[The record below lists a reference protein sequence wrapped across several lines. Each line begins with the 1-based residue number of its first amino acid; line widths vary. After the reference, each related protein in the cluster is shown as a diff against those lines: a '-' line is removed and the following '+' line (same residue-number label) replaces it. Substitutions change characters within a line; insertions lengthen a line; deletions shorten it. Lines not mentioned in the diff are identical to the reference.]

1 MKDWKA
7 VFDEERACVIVPT
20 YNNERTIV
28 DVLQRIQAFTHNI
41 IVVNDGSTSDTM
53 AVLTA
58 SFQDELPEIV
68 DYTPNRGKGYALM
81 RGFRQAL
88 DLGYKYTITI
98 DSDGQH
104 FPEDIPV
111 LLEAFQQHKGSL
123 IVGSRNL
130 TADNMPSKN
139 TFANKFSNFWF
150 RLQTGI
156 PLEDTQ
162 SGYRLYPL
170 EAINIRWPITPRYEA
185 ELELLVFSAWRGVP
199 VVSVPVRVYYPP
211 EGERVSH
218 FRPFWDF
225 FRISVLNSVL
235 TFGAL
240 FYYLPVKIWRIVKS
254 KIGKRIFSPF

>member
-1 MKDWKA
+1 MKDWQA
-7 VFDEERACVIVPT
+7 VSDEERICVIVPT
-20 YNNERTIV
+20 YNNEKTIV
-28 DVLQRIQAFTHNI
+28 DVLQRIQAYTHNI
-41 IVVNDGSTSDTM
+41 IVVNDGSTPETL
-53 AVLTA
+53 AAIRTLT
-58 SFQDELPEIV
+58 ELPDIV
-68 DYTPNRGKGYALM
+68 DYAPNRGKGYALIQ
-81 RGFRQAL
+81 GFRRAL
-88 DLGYKYTITI
+88 ELGYRYAVTI

-111 LLEAFQQHKGSL
+111 IIDCHSANKDALV
-123 IVGSRNL
+123 VGSRNL
-130 TADNMPSKN
+130 TADNMPSRN

-162 SGYRLYPL
+162 SGFRLYPL
-170 EAINIRWPITPRYEA
+170 EAINLRWPITPRYEA

-225 FRISVLNSVL
+225 FRITVLNSVL
-235 TFGAL
+235 TIVSL
-240 FYYLPVKIWRIVKS
+240 FSFIPARILRKISKS
-254 KIGKRIFSPF
+254 

>member
-1 MKDWKA
+1 MTEWQK
-7 VFDEERACVIVPT
+7 VFDEERICVIVPT
-20 YNNERTIV
+20 YNNEKTIV
-28 DVLQRIQAFTHNI
+28 DVLRRIQAYTHNI
-41 IVVNDGSTSDTM
+41 IVVNDGSTPETM
-53 AVLTA
+53 ETLTVAFDA
-58 SFQDELPEIV
+58 SELPEIV

-81 RGFRQAL
+81 RGFRRAL
-88 DLGYKYTITI
+88 ELGYRHAVTI

-104 FPEDIPV
+104 FPEDIP
-111 LLEAFQQHKGSL
+111 AIMDCHSANKGAL
-123 IVGSRNL
+123 VVGSRNL

-170 EAINIRWPITPRYEA
+170 EAINLRWPITPRYEA

-225 FRISVLNSVL
+225 FRISVLNSIL

-240 FYYLPVKIWRIVKS
+240 FYYLPVRLWRRLFGRV
-254 KIGKRIFSPF
+254 RIKK

>member
-1 MKDWKA
+1 MTTDLQDF
-7 VFDEERACVIVPT
+7 FDRERVCVIVPT
-20 YNNERTIV
+20 YNNEGTIA
-28 DVLQRIQAFTHNI
+28 DVLRRIRAYTRNI
-41 IVVNDGSTSDTM
+41 IVVNDGST
-53 AVLTA
+53 
-58 SFQDELPEIV
+58 PETLAAIRSLDAEQPDLV
-68 DYTPNRGKGYALM
+68 DYAPNRGKGHALM
-81 RGFRQAL
+81 RGFRRAL
-88 DLGYKYTITI
+88 ELGYRCAITI

-104 FPEDIPV
+104 YPEDIP
-111 LLEAFQQHKGSL
+111 AIMDCYKANKGAL

-130 TADNMPSKN
+130 TADNMPSRN
-139 TFANKFSNFWF
+139 TFANRFSNFWF

-170 EAINIRWPITPRYEA
+170 ERLNLRWPITPRYEA

-218 FRPFWDF
+218 FRPFRDF

-240 FYYLPVKIWRIVKS
+240 LYYLPARLYRKLFGRT
-254 KIGKRIFSPF
+254 R

>member
-1 MKDWKA
+1 MTEWQK
-7 VFDEERACVIVPT
+7 VFDEERICVIVPT
-20 YNNERTIV
+20 YNNEKTIV
-28 DVLQRIQAFTHNI
+28 DVLRRIQAYTHNI
-41 IVVNDGSTSDTM
+41 IVVNDGSTPETM
-53 AVLTA
+53 ETLTVAFDA
-58 SFQDELPEIV
+58 SELPEIV

-81 RGFRQAL
+81 RGFRRAL
-88 DLGYKYTITI
+88 ELGYRHAVTI

-104 FPEDIPV
+104 FPEDIP
-111 LLEAFQQHKGSL
+111 AIMDCHSANKGAL
-123 IVGSRNL
+123 VVGSRNL

-170 EAINIRWPITPRYEA
+170 EAINLRWPITPRYEA

-225 FRISVLNSVL
+225 FRISVLNSIL

-240 FYYLPVKIWRIVKS
+240 FYYLPVRLWRRLF
-254 KIGKRIFSPF
+254 GKVRIKK

>member
-1 MKDWKA
+1 MKDWQA
-7 VFDEERACVIVPT
+7 VFDDERICVIVPT
-20 YNNERTIV
+20 YNNEKTIV
-28 DVLQRIQAFTHNI
+28 DVLQRIQAYTHNI
-41 IVVNDGSTSDTM
+41 IVVNDGSTPETL
-53 AVLTA
+53 AAIRTLT
-58 SFQDELPEIV
+58 ELPDIV
-68 DYTPNRGKGYALM
+68 DYAPNRGKGYALIQ
-81 RGFRQAL
+81 GFRRAL
-88 DLGYKYTITI
+88 ELGYRYAVTI

-111 LLEAFQQHKGSL
+111 IIDCHSANKDALV
-123 IVGSRNL
+123 VGSRNL
-130 TADNMPSKN
+130 TADNMPSRN

-162 SGYRLYPL
+162 SGFRFYPL
-170 EAINIRWPITPRYEA
+170 EAINLRWPITPRYEA

-225 FRISVLNSVL
+225 FRITVLNSVL
-235 TFGAL
+235 TIVSL
-240 FYYLPVKIWRIVKS
+240 FSFIPARILRKISKS
-254 KIGKRIFSPF
+254 

>member
-1 MKDWKA
+1 MKDWQA
-7 VFDEERACVIVPT
+7 VFDDERICVIVPT
-20 YNNERTIV
+20 YNNEKTIV
-28 DVLQRIQAFTHNI
+28 DVLQRIQAYTHNI
-41 IVVNDGSTSDTM
+41 IVVNDGSTPETL
-53 AVLTA
+53 AAIRTLT
-58 SFQDELPEIV
+58 ELPDIV
-68 DYTPNRGKGYALM
+68 DYVPNRGKGYALIQ
-81 RGFRQAL
+81 GFRRAL
-88 DLGYKYTITI
+88 ELGYRYAVTI

-111 LLEAFQQHKGSL
+111 IIDCHSANKDALV
-123 IVGSRNL
+123 VGSRNL
-130 TADNMPSKN
+130 TADNMPSRN

-162 SGYRLYPL
+162 SGFRLYPL
-170 EAINIRWPITPRYEA
+170 EAINLRWPITPRYEA

-225 FRISVLNSVL
+225 FRITVLNSVL
-235 TFGAL
+235 TIVSL
-240 FYYLPVKIWRIVKS
+240 FSFIPARILRKISKS
-254 KIGKRIFSPF
+254 

>member
-1 MKDWKA
+1 MTEWQK
-7 VFDEERACVIVPT
+7 VFDEERICVIVPT
-20 YNNERTIV
+20 YNNEKTIV
-28 DVLQRIQAFTHNI
+28 DVLRRIQAYTHNI
-41 IVVNDGSTSDTM
+41 IVVNDGSTPETM
-53 AVLTA
+53 EVLTA
-58 SFQDELPEIV
+58 AFDASELPEIV

-81 RGFRQAL
+81 QGFRRAL
-88 DLGYKYTITI
+88 ELGYRHAVTI

-104 FPEDIPV
+104 FPEDIP
-111 LLEAFQQHKGSL
+111 AIMDCHSADKGAL
-123 IVGSRNL
+123 VVGSRNL

-170 EAINIRWPITPRYEA
+170 EAINLRWPITPRYEA

-225 FRISVLNSVL
+225 FRISVLNSIL

-240 FYYLPVKIWRIVKS
+240 FYYLPVKLWRFIKS
-254 KIGKRIFSPF
+254 R

>member
-1 MKDWKA
+1 MDWQS
-7 VFDEERACVIVPT
+7 VFGENRACVIVPT
-20 YNNERTIV
+20 YNNERTIAE
-28 DVLQRIQAFTHNI
+28 VLRRIQAFTRHI
-41 IVVNDGSTSDTM
+41 IVVNDGSTPETLS
-53 AVLTA
+53 AIRNLEEV
-58 SFQDELPEIV
+58 PEIV

-81 RGFRQAL
+81 RGFRRAL
-88 DLGYKYTITI
+88 ELGYRYAVTI

-104 FPEDIPV
+104 YPEDIP
-111 LLEAFQQHKGSL
+111 AIMSCHKAHPDAL
-123 IVGSRNL
+123 IVGARNL
-130 TADNMPSKN
+130 TADNMPAKN

-170 EAINIRWPITPRYEA
+170 QRINLRWPITPRYEA

-225 FRISVLNSVL
+225 FRISVLNTVL

-240 FYYLPVKIWRIVKS
+240 SYYLPVRFLRWIK
-254 KIGKRIFSPF
+254 GKVGEANGKDV

>member
-1 MKDWKA
+1 MTEWQK
-7 VFDEERACVIVPT
+7 VFDEERICVIVPT
-20 YNNERTIV
+20 YNNDKTIV
-28 DVLQRIQAFTHNI
+28 DVLRRIQAYTHNI
-41 IVVNDGSTSDTM
+41 IVVNDGSTPETM
-53 AVLTA
+53 ETLTVAFDA
-58 SFQDELPEIV
+58 SELPEIV

-81 RGFRQAL
+81 RGFRRAL
-88 DLGYKYTITI
+88 ELGYRHAVTI

-104 FPEDIPV
+104 FPEDIP
-111 LLEAFQQHKGSL
+111 AIMDCHSANKGAL
-123 IVGSRNL
+123 VVGSRNL

-170 EAINIRWPITPRYEA
+170 EAINLRWPITPRYEA

-225 FRISVLNSVL
+225 FRISVLNSIL

-240 FYYLPVKIWRIVKS
+240 FYYLPVRLWRRLF
-254 KIGKRIFSPF
+254 GKVRIKK

>member
-1 MKDWKA
+1 MKDWQA
-7 VFDEERACVIVPT
+7 VFDDERICVIVPT
-20 YNNERTIV
+20 YNNEKTIV
-28 DVLQRIQAFTHNI
+28 DVLQRIQAYTHNI
-41 IVVNDGSTSDTM
+41 IVVNDGSTPETL
-53 AVLTA
+53 AAIRTLT
-58 SFQDELPEIV
+58 ELPDIV
-68 DYTPNRGKGYALM
+68 DYAPNRGKGYALIQ
-81 RGFRQAL
+81 GFRRAL
-88 DLGYKYTITI
+88 ELGYRYAVTI

-111 LLEAFQQHKGSL
+111 IIDCHSANKDALV
-123 IVGSRNL
+123 VGSRNL
-130 TADNMPSKN
+130 TADNMPSRN

-162 SGYRLYPL
+162 SGFRLYPL
-170 EAINIRWPITPRYEA
+170 ETINLRWPITPRYEA

-225 FRISVLNSVL
+225 FRITVLNSVL
-235 TFGAL
+235 TIVSL
-240 FYYLPVKIWRIVKS
+240 FSFIPARILRKISKS
-254 KIGKRIFSPF
+254 

>member
-1 MKDWKA
+1 MKDWQA
-7 VFDEERACVIVPT
+7 VFDEERVCVIVPT

-28 DVLQRIQAFTHNI
+28 DVLRRIRAYTRNI
-41 IVVNDGSTSDTM
+41 IVVNDGSTPATM
-53 AVLTA
+53 EAVA
-58 SFQDELPEIV
+58 AAFEVSELPDIV

-81 RGFRQAL
+81 QGFRRAL
-88 DLGYKYTITI
+88 EAGYRYAVTI

-104 FPEDIPV
+104 YPEDIPV
-111 LLEAFQQHKGSL
+111 VMDCHLADNEAL
-123 IVGSRNL
+123 VVGSRNL

-150 RLQTGI
+150 HLQTGI

-170 EAINIRWPITPRYEA
+170 ETINLRWPITPRYEA

-235 TFGAL
+235 TIAAL
-240 FYYLPVKIWRIVKS
+240 LFFRPLLFFRDRSRHS
-254 KIGKRIFSPF
+254 K

>member
-1 MKDWKA
+1 MKDWQA
-7 VFDEERACVIVPT
+7 VFDEERICVIVPT
-20 YNNERTIV
+20 YNNEKTIV
-28 DVLQRIQAFTHNI
+28 DVLQRIQAYTHNI
-41 IVVNDGSTSDTM
+41 IVVNDGSTPETL
-53 AVLTA
+53 AAIRTLT
-58 SFQDELPEIV
+58 ELPDIV
-68 DYTPNRGKGYALM
+68 DYAPNRGKGYALIQ
-81 RGFRQAL
+81 GFRRAL
-88 DLGYKYTITI
+88 ELGYRYAVTI

-111 LLEAFQQHKGSL
+111 IIDCHSENKDALV
-123 IVGSRNL
+123 VGSRNL
-130 TADNMPSKN
+130 TADNMPSRN

-162 SGYRLYPL
+162 SGFRLYPL
-170 EAINIRWPITPRYEA
+170 EAINLRWPITPRYEA

-225 FRISVLNSVL
+225 FRITVLNSVL
-235 TFGAL
+235 TIVSL
-240 FYYLPVKIWRIVKS
+240 FSFIPARILRKISKS
-254 KIGKRIFSPF
+254 

>member
-1 MKDWKA
+1 MKDWQA
-7 VFDEERACVIVPT
+7 VSDEERICVIVPT
-20 YNNERTIV
+20 YNNEKTIV
-28 DVLQRIQAFTHNI
+28 DVLQRIQAYTHNI
-41 IVVNDGSTSDTM
+41 IVVNDGSTPETLAAIRTLM
-53 AVLTA
+53 
-58 SFQDELPEIV
+58 ELPDIV
-68 DYTPNRGKGYALM
+68 DYAPNRGKGYALIQ
-81 RGFRQAL
+81 GFRRAL
-88 DLGYKYTITI
+88 ELGYRYAVTI

-111 LLEAFQQHKGSL
+111 IIDCHSANKDALV
-123 IVGSRNL
+123 VGSRNL
-130 TADNMPSKN
+130 TADNMPSRN

-162 SGYRLYPL
+162 SGFRLYPL
-170 EAINIRWPITPRYEA
+170 ETINLRWPITPRYEA

-225 FRISVLNSVL
+225 FRITVLNSVL
-235 TFGAL
+235 TIVSL
-240 FYYLPVKIWRIVKS
+240 FSFIPARILRKISKS
-254 KIGKRIFSPF
+254 

>member
-1 MKDWKA
+1 MEWQK
-7 VFDEERACVIVPT
+7 VFDEEHTCVIVPT
-20 YNNERTIV
+20 YNNEKTIV
-28 DVLQRIQAFTHNI
+28 DVLRRIRAYTRNI
-41 IVVNDGSTSDTM
+41 IVVNDGSTPETL
-53 AVLTA
+53 AALTA
-58 SFQDELPEIV
+58 AFDASELPEIV

-81 RGFRQAL
+81 RGFRRAL
-88 DLGYKYTITI
+88 ELGYRYAVTI

-104 FPEDIPV
+104 FPEDIPAIMDCHSANKDALV
-111 LLEAFQQHKGSL
+111 
-123 IVGSRNL
+123 VGSRNL

-170 EAINIRWPITPRYEA
+170 ETINLRWPITPRYEA

-199 VVSVPVRVYYPP
+199 VISVPVRVYYPP

-240 FYYLPVKIWRIVKS
+240 FYYLPVLLCRRLTT
-254 KIGKRIFSPF
+254 KR

>member
-1 MKDWKA
+1 MKDWQA
-7 VFDEERACVIVPT
+7 VSDEERICVIVPT
-20 YNNERTIV
+20 YNNEKTIV
-28 DVLQRIQAFTHNI
+28 DVLQRIQAYTHNI
-41 IVVNDGSTSDTM
+41 IVVNDGSTPETL
-53 AVLTA
+53 AAIRTLT
-58 SFQDELPEIV
+58 ELPDIV
-68 DYTPNRGKGYALM
+68 DYAPNRGKGYALIQ
-81 RGFRQAL
+81 GFRRAL
-88 DLGYKYTITI
+88 ELGYRYAVTI

-111 LLEAFQQHKGSL
+111 IIDCHSENKDALV
-123 IVGSRNL
+123 VGSRNL
-130 TADNMPSKN
+130 TADNMPSRN

-162 SGYRLYPL
+162 SGFRLYPL
-170 EAINIRWPITPRYEA
+170 EAINLRWPITPRYEA

-225 FRISVLNSVL
+225 FRITVLNSVL
-235 TFGAL
+235 TIVSL
-240 FYYLPVKIWRIVKS
+240 FSFIPARILRKISKS
-254 KIGKRIFSPF
+254 

>member
-1 MKDWKA
+1 MSTDWGH
-7 VFDEERACVIVPT
+7 FCNEERICVIVPT

-28 DVLQRIQAFTHNI
+28 DVLQRIRVYTHNI
-41 IVVNDGSTSDTM
+41 IVVNDGSAPATM
-53 AVLTA
+53 ETITA
-58 SFQDELPEIV
+58 AFDASELPDIV

-81 RGFRQAL
+81 QGFRRAL
-88 DLGYKYTITI
+88 ELGYRYAVTI

-104 FPEDIPV
+104 YPEDIPL
-111 LLEAFQQHKGSL
+111 LLECFQRHKGAL

-150 RLQTGI
+150 HLQTGI

-170 EAINIRWPITPRYEA
+170 ETINLRWPITPRYEA

-199 VVSVPVRVYYPP
+199 VISTPVRVYYPP

-225 FRISVLNSVL
+225 FRISVLNSIL

-240 FYYLPVKIWRIVKS
+240 LYYLPVKLLRKLT
-254 KIGKRIFSPF
+254 GKNR

>member
-1 MKDWKA
+1 MKDWQT

-28 DVLQRIQAFTHNI
+28 DVLRRIRAYTCNI
-41 IVVNDGSTSDTM
+41 IVVNDGSTPETLS
-53 AVLTA
+53 AIHA
-58 SFQDELPEIV
+58 AFSSEELPDIV

-81 RGFRQAL
+81 QGFRNAL
-88 DLGYKYTITI
+88 ELGYRYAVTI

-104 FPEDIPV
+104 FPEDIPDV
-111 LLEAFQQHKGSL
+111 MSCHLANKEAL
-123 IVGSRNL
+123 VVGSRNL

-150 RLQTGI
+150 HFQTGI
-156 PLEDTQ
+156 QLDDTQ
-162 SGYRLYPL
+162 SGFRLYPL
-170 EAINIRWPITPRYEA
+170 ENINLHWPITPRYEA

-225 FRISVLNSVL
+225 FRISILNSFL
-235 TFGAL
+235 TIAAL
-240 FYYLPVKIWRIVKS
+240 LFFRPLLALRKIFNR
-254 KIGKRIFSPF
+254 

>member
-1 MKDWKA
+1 MTEWQK
-7 VFDEERACVIVPT
+7 VFDEERICVIVPT
-20 YNNERTIV
+20 YNNEKTIV
-28 DVLQRIQAFTHNI
+28 DVLRRIQAYTHNI
-41 IVVNDGSTSDTM
+41 IVVNDGSTPETM
-53 AVLTA
+53 ETLTVAFDA
-58 SFQDELPEIV
+58 SELPEIV

-81 RGFRQAL
+81 RGFRRAL
-88 DLGYKYTITI
+88 ELGYRHAVTI

-104 FPEDIPV
+104 FPEDIP
-111 LLEAFQQHKGSL
+111 AIMDCHSANKGAL
-123 IVGSRNL
+123 VVGSRNL

-170 EAINIRWPITPRYEA
+170 EAINLRWPIAPRYEA

-225 FRISVLNSVL
+225 FRISVLNSIL

-240 FYYLPVKIWRIVKS
+240 FYYLPVRLWRRLF
-254 KIGKRIFSPF
+254 GKVRIKK

>member
-1 MKDWKA
+1 MKDWQA
-7 VFDEERACVIVPT
+7 VSDEERICVIVPT
-20 YNNERTIV
+20 YNNEKTIV
-28 DVLQRIQAFTHNI
+28 DVLQRIQAYTHNI
-41 IVVNDGSTSDTM
+41 IVVNDGSTPETL
-53 AVLTA
+53 AAIRTLT
-58 SFQDELPEIV
+58 ELPDIV
-68 DYTPNRGKGYALM
+68 DYAPNRGKGYALIQ
-81 RGFRQAL
+81 GFRRAL
-88 DLGYKYTITI
+88 ELGYRYAVTI

-111 LLEAFQQHKGSL
+111 IIDCHSANKDALV
-123 IVGSRNL
+123 VGSRNL
-130 TADNMPSKN
+130 TADNMPSRN

-162 SGYRLYPL
+162 SGFRLYPL
-170 EAINIRWPITPRYEA
+170 ETINLRWPITPRYEA

-225 FRISVLNSVL
+225 FRITVLNSVL
-235 TFGAL
+235 TIVSL
-240 FYYLPVKIWRIVKS
+240 FSFIPARILRKISKS
-254 KIGKRIFSPF
+254 

>member
-1 MKDWKA
+1 MTEWQK
-7 VFDEERACVIVPT
+7 VFDEERICVIVPT
-20 YNNERTIV
+20 YNNEKTIV
-28 DVLQRIQAFTHNI
+28 DVLRRIQAYTHNI
-41 IVVNDGSTSDTM
+41 IVVNDGSTPETM
-53 AVLTA
+53 ETLTVAFDA
-58 SFQDELPEIV
+58 SELPEIV

-81 RGFRQAL
+81 RGFRRAL
-88 DLGYKYTITI
+88 ELGYRHAVTI

-104 FPEDIPV
+104 FPEDFPAIMDCHS
-111 LLEAFQQHKGSL
+111 ANKGAL
-123 IVGSRNL
+123 VVGSRNL

-170 EAINIRWPITPRYEA
+170 EAINLRWPITPRYEA

-225 FRISVLNSVL
+225 FRISVLNSIL

-240 FYYLPVKIWRIVKS
+240 FYYLPVRLWRRLF
-254 KIGKRIFSPF
+254 GKVRIKK

>member
-1 MKDWKA
+1 MTEWQK
-7 VFDEERACVIVPT
+7 VFDEERICVIVPT
-20 YNNERTIV
+20 YNNEKTIV
-28 DVLQRIQAFTHNI
+28 DVLRRIQAYTHNI
-41 IVVNDGSTSDTM
+41 IVVNDGSTPETM
-53 AVLTA
+53 ETLTA
-58 SFQDELPEIV
+58 AFVASELPEIV

-81 RGFRQAL
+81 RGFRRAL
-88 DLGYKYTITI
+88 ELGYRHAVTI

-104 FPEDIPV
+104 FPEDIP
-111 LLEAFQQHKGSL
+111 AIMDCHSANKGAL
-123 IVGSRNL
+123 VVGSRNL

-170 EAINIRWPITPRYEA
+170 EAINLRRPITPRYEA

-211 EGERVSH
+211 EGELVSH

-225 FRISVLNSVL
+225 FRISVLNSIL

-240 FYYLPVKIWRIVKS
+240 FYYLPVRLWRRLF
-254 KIGKRIFSPF
+254 GKVRIKK